1 MYNFRIVKLPVLL
14 LTGCYV
20 ETDVIS
26 YWFRIRVKCRMHL
39 NLETNYIVLITNI
52 C

>member
-1 MYNFRIVKLPVLL
+1 MYNFRIAKLLVLL

-20 ETDVIS
+20 ETDVML

-39 NLETNYIVLITNI
+39 NLETNYIVLIADI